1 MVQKSSP
8 YLNKSGYS
16 MFWNSMWDNK
26 NSFSKNMQLDFFTK
40 SFINYFFSD
49 FLYNNILNKL
59 DIKNNNSLNLNHFY
73 NFNSNNNKKLV
84 LSKYFN
90 NCYNS
95 EITISKIWF
104 FKFQNWIILYFF
116 IFNKNNSF
124 FFKNLLKKK
133 YTNKDYYIYTYL
145 NNFKKNKFKI
155 NKHYLISYFFN
166 KNNF

>member
-1 MVQKSSP
+1 
-8 YLNKSGYS
+8 
-16 MFWNSMWDNK
+16 
-26 NSFSKNMQLDFFTK
+26 MQLDFFTK

-95 EITISKIWF
+95 EITISKI
-104 FKFQNWIILYFF
+104 
-116 IFNKNNSF
+116 
-124 FFKNLLKKK
+124 
-133 YTNKDYYIYTYL
+133 
-145 NNFKKNKFKI
+145 
-155 NKHYLISYFFN
+155 
-166 KNNF
+166 